1 MSTIL
6 FSILVIL
13 FGIDIISKV
22 RSKDKSLIWQPT
34 TFLIIYLSYYVLLP
48 FFKGGQNVIS
58 GGGSDASDYSQMLL
72 LLGTLLFYLVFRLV
86 YDKSRPKI
94 EFRRLNSL
102 LTENNVIRCSVVL
115 FALAFVG
122 YGIFNGF
129 SLSIFSADSKTDMVF
144 NEEGSYGHTE
154 MYITYLISLFTFCC
168 AVVYAIKQKIS
179 ALFVIMIVLSLIIY
193 IIGGFRYRI
202 LMLFVTVFTV
212 MHLFPKPKN
221 IKYQIVVPLFLVM
234 YAFMGIME
242 AARMYGKG
250 LDISAVTE
258 IQKTGEI
265 KEASENMMVY
275 DISAKCME
283 EYDFEDYIYFEP
295 IATAALMPVPR
306 ALFPWKPKGTYIR
319 DANLKLYGTISH
331 GNAFLNITEAYIS
344 FGWFGIII
352 YAWFLGWL
360 SKLFWYNYKKNLNSI
375 GAVALLALYNAALYQ
390 IIARGY
396 MAQALTTFIY
406 YVFMP
411 FWIIMLLRKI
421 NIIKKIKCPNYF
433 K

>member
-265 KEASENMMVY
+265 KEASENMIVY

-319 DANLKLYGTISH
+319 DENLKLYGTISH

-421 NIIKKIKCPNYF
+421 NIIKK
-433 K
+433 

>member
-22 RSKDKSLIWQPT
+22 KSKDKSLIWQPT

-48 FFKGGQNVIS
+48 FFKGGENVIN

-86 YDKSRPKI
+86 YDKSKPKI
-94 EFRRLNSL
+94 EFRLLNSL
-102 LTENNVIRCSVVL
+102 LTENNAIRSSVIL

-179 ALFVIMIVLSLIIY
+179 TLFVIMIVLSLIIY

-202 LMLFVTVFTV
+202 LMLFVAVFTA
-212 MHLFPKPKN
+212 MYLFPEPRN

-250 LDISAVTE
+250 LDISAITE

-283 EYDFEDYIYFEP
+283 KYDFDDYIYFEP
-295 IATAALMPVPR
+295 ITTAVLMPIPR

-319 DANLKLYGTISH
+319 DANLKLYGTIAH

-375 GAVALLALYNAALYQ
+375 GAVTLLALYNAALYQ

-411 FWIIMLLRKI
+411 FWMIMLLKKI
-421 NIIKKIKCPNYF
+421 NIIKE
-433 K
+433 

>member
-1 MSTIL
+1 MGTIF
-6 FSILVIL
+6 FSVIAVI
-13 FGIDIISKV
+13 FGFDIISKI

-34 TFLIIYLSYYVLLP
+34 TFLIVYLSYYVLVP
-48 FFKGGQNVIS
+48 YMKGGQNVIS
-58 GGGSDASDYSQMLL
+58 GGGVNASEYSQTLL
-72 LLGTLLFYLVFRLV
+72 LFGTLLFYLVFRFV
-86 YDKSRPKI
+86 YNRSIPKR
-94 EFRRLNSL
+94 EFRYFNSL
-102 LTENNVIRCSVVL
+102 ITENNAIRYSVTL

-129 SLSIFSADSKTDMVF
+129 SLSIFSAGSNSDMAF

-154 MYITYLISLFTFCC
+154 MYITYLISLFTFSC
-168 AVVYAIKQKIS
+168 AVVYGIKQKLS
-179 ALFVIMIVLSLIIY
+179 GWFVIMIILSIIIY

-212 MHLFPKPKN
+212 MYLFPKPRN
-221 IKYQIVVPLFLVM
+221 IKYHIVIPVFLLM

-250 LDISAVTE
+250 LDIAAVTE

-283 EYDFEDYIYFEP
+283 EYGFEDYIYFEP
-295 IATAALMPVPR
+295 ITTAVLMPIPR

-319 DANLKLYGTISH
+319 DANLKLYGTIEH

-344 FGWFGIII
+344 FGWLGIIL

-360 SKLFWYNYKKNLNSI
+360 SKMFWNNYKRNANSI
-375 GAVALLALYNAALYQ
+375 GAVVLLALYNAALYQ

-396 MAQALTTFIY
+396 MAQALTTFVY

-421 NIIKKIKCPNYF
+421 KILKE
-433 K
+433 

>member
-129 SLSIFSADSKTDMVF
+129 SLSIFSADSKNDMVF

-306 ALFPWKPKGTYIR
+306 ALFPWKPKATYIR

-352 YAWFLGWL
+352 YAWLLGWL

-421 NIIKKIKCPNYF
+421 NIIKK
-433 K
+433 

>member
-375 GAVALLALYNAALYQ
+375 GAVALLALYNATLYQ

-421 NIIKKIKCPNYF
+421 NIIKK
-433 K
+433 

>member
-212 MHLFPKPKN
+212 MHLFSKPKN

-265 KEASENMMVY
+265 KEVSENMMVY

-295 IATAALMPVPR
+295 IVTAALMPVPR

-421 NIIKKIKCPNYF
+421 NIIKK
-433 K
+433 

>member
-212 MHLFPKPKN
+212 MHLFSKPKN

-295 IATAALMPVPR
+295 IVTAALMPVPR

-331 GNAFLNITEAYIS
+331 GNSFLNITEAYIS

-421 NIIKKIKCPNYF
+421 NIIKK
-433 K
+433 

>member
-144 NEEGSYGHTE
+144 NEKGSYGHTE

-421 NIIKKIKCPNYF
+421 NIIKK
-433 K
+433 

>member
-396 MAQALTTFIY
+396 MAQALATFIY

-421 NIIKKIKCPNYF
+421 NIIKK
-433 K
+433 

>member
-129 SLSIFSADSKTDMVF
+129 SLSIFSADIKTDMVF

-421 NIIKKIKCPNYF
+421 NIIKK
-433 K
+433 